1 MTHPKPTGRI
11 FVMVQIF
18 SFQAFRPPAAEAQH
32 IASVPYDVVT
42 TDESRAALAE
52 NPQSFLQV
60 IRSEATLPAD
70 TDPASAV
77 VYETAAANL
86 QKLIDDDL
94 LVQDDEPG
102 IYLYRVKQGG
112 SIYTGFVAN
121 VSVDDYRN
129 NKIKRHEH
137 TRYDKEEDRTRHI
150 DTTNMHTGLVVL
162 LYRDPGEIFPYV
174 ASLIPEGT
182 PDGVA
187 KSAGAVHEVFR
198 IADADAIRTL
208 QEMFAGVDAFYIAD
222 GHHRA
227 KSSVNV
233 ADKRSAEG
241 RLTPESG
248 RFMAVIFAENRVKIH
263 GYSRLVRDLGKY
275 TPETF
280 MAGLSEIFTVKPYG
294 AIDDTVF
301 CIPPLAESAEPVHV
315 MHMYMAGVWYEL
327 SCPVDTAA
335 DRIASLDVSVL
346 QKTVLEGMLGITD
359 PRGDARLQYL
369 GGARPLRDL
378 QERVDSGEF
387 TLAFSMQPV
396 RVDDVL
402 GIADDGGVMPPKS
415 TWFEP
420 KLLSGLVLHSL
431 E

>member
-1 MTHPKPTGRI
+1 
-11 FVMVQIF
+11 MVQIF
-18 SFQAFRPPAAEAQH
+18 SFKAFRPPTEEAQQ

-70 TDPASAV
+70 TDPAAPL
-77 VYETAAANL
+77 VYDTAAANL
-86 QKLIDDDL
+86 QKLIDDGL
-94 LVQDDEPG
+94 LKQDAEPG

-112 SIYTGFVAN
+112 NLYTGFVAN
-121 VSVDDYRN
+121 VSVDDYRD

-150 DTTNMHTGLVVL
+150 DTTDMHTGLVVL
-162 LYRDPGEIFPYV
+162 LYRDPGEIFPFV
-174 ASLIPEGT
+174 TSLIPESE

-187 KSAGAVHEVFR
+187 KSGAGDVHEIFR
-198 IADADAIRTL
+198 IADEEAIKTL
-208 QEMFAGVDAFYIAD
+208 QEMFADVDAFYIAD

-233 ADKRSAEG
+233 ADMRTKEG

-248 RFMAVIFAENRVKIH
+248 RFMAIILAENRVKIH
-263 GYSRLVRDLGKY
+263 GYSRLLKDIGDY
-275 TPETF
+275 TPEAF
-280 MAGLSEIFTVKPYG
+280 VAALSETFSVKPYG
-294 AIDDTVF
+294 NIEDTVF
-301 CIPPLAESAEPVHV
+301 CIPPLAESEVPVHV
-315 MHMYMAGVWYEL
+315 AHMYMNGVWYEL
-327 SCPVDTAA
+327 SCPVDAAA

-359 PRGDARLQYL
+359 PRGDPRLQYL

-378 QERVDSGEF
+378 QDRVDSGEF
-387 TLAFSMQPV
+387 TVAFSMQPV
-396 RVDDVL
+396 HVDDVL
-402 GIADDGGVMPPKS
+402 GIADEGGVMPPKS

-420 KLLSGLVLHSL
+420 KVLSGLVLHSL
-431 E
+431 K

>member
-1 MTHPKPTGRI
+1 
-11 FVMVQIF
+11 MVQIF
-18 SFQAFRPPAAEAQH
+18 SFRAFRPPTEEAQQ

-52 NPQSFLQV
+52 NPESFLQV

-70 TDPASAV
+70 TDPAAGI

-86 QKLIDDDL
+86 QKMIDGGL
-94 LVQDDEPG
+94 LLQDAEPG

-121 VSVDDYRN
+121 VSVDDYRD

-162 LYRDPGEIFPYV
+162 LYRDPGEIFPYI
-174 ASLIPEGT
+174 ASLIPEGA

-187 KSAGAVHEVFR
+187 KSGGAVHEVFR
-198 IADADAIRTL
+198 VSDPEAIGTM
-208 QEMFAGVDAFYIAD
+208 QEMFASVDAFYIAD

-233 ADKRSAEG
+233 ADKRSEEG
-241 RLTPESG
+241 RFTPESG

-263 GYSRLVRDLGKY
+263 GYSRLVRDIGEY

-280 MAGLSEIFTVKPYG
+280 MAGLSETFTVKAYG

-301 CIPPLAESAEPVHV
+301 CIPPLTESDVPMHV
-315 MHMYMAGVWYEL
+315 MHMYMGGVWYEL
-327 SCPVDTAA
+327 SCPVDAAA
-335 DRIASLDVSVL
+335 DRIAALDVSVV
-346 QKTVLEGMLGITD
+346 QKAVLEGMLGITD
-359 PRGDARLQYL
+359 PRGDPRLQYL
-369 GGARPLRDL
+369 GGARPLSDL
-378 QERVDSGEF
+378 QDRVDSGEYV
-387 TLAFSMQPV
+387 LAFSMQPV
-396 RVDDVL
+396 HVDDVL

>member
-1 MTHPKPTGRI
+1 MAGI

-18 SFQAFRPPAAEAQH
+18 SFQAFRPPTAVAQD
-32 IASVPYDVVT
+32 IASVPYDVVST
-42 TDESRAALAE
+42 EESRAVLKE

-60 IRSEATLPAD
+60 IRSEATLPKD

-86 QKLIDDDL
+86 QKMVVDGL
-94 LVQDDEPG
+94 LVQDNEPG

-112 SIYTGFVAN
+112 AIYTGFVAN
-121 VSVDDYRN
+121 VSVEDYRKN
-129 NKIKRHEH
+129 RIKRHEH
-137 TRYDKEEDRTRHI
+137 TRYDKEADRTRHI

-162 LYRDPGEIFPYV
+162 LYRDPGEIFPYI
-174 ASLIPEGT
+174 ASLIPEGA

-187 KSAGAVHEVFR
+187 KNAGAVHEVFR
-198 IADADAIRTL
+198 IADAGAIATL
-208 QEMFAGVDAFYIAD
+208 QQMFSNVDAFYIAD

-233 ADKRSAEG
+233 ADKRSEEG
-241 RLTPESG
+241 TLTSESE

-263 GYSRLVRDLGKY
+263 GYSRLVRDLGEY

-280 MAGLSEIFTVKPYG
+280 MAGLSEIFTIRPYG
-294 AIDDTVF
+294 EIEDTVF
-301 CIPPLAESAEPVHV
+301 CIPPLTESAKPVHV
-315 MHMYMAGVWYEL
+315 MHMYMSSVWYEL
-327 SCPVDTAA
+327 SCPVNATE
-335 DRIASLDVSVL
+335 DRISSLDVSVL

-359 PRGDARLQYL
+359 PRGDARLEFL

-396 RVDDVL
+396 QVDDVL
-402 GIADDGGVMPPKS
+402 SIADGGGVMPPKS

-431 E
+431 K

>member
-1 MTHPKPTGRI
+1 
-11 FVMVQIF
+11 MVQIF
-18 SFQAFRPPAAEAQH
+18 SFKAFRPPSAEAQQ
-32 IASVPYDVVT
+32 IASVPYDVVS
-42 TDESRAALAE
+42 TDESRAVLAE

-60 IRSEATLPAD
+60 IRSEATLPID
-70 TDPASAV
+70 TDPAAPV
-77 VYETAAANL
+77 VYETATANL
-86 QKLIDDDL
+86 GKLIDEGL
-94 LVQDDEPG
+94 LIQDDEPG

-112 SIYTGFVAN
+112 HLYTGFVAN
-121 VSVDDYRN
+121 VSVDDYRD

-150 DTTNMHTGLVVL
+150 DTTDMHTGLVVL

-174 ASLIPEGT
+174 SSLIAEGA

-187 KSAGAVHEVFR
+187 KTGAGDVHEVFR
-198 IADADAIRTL
+198 IADAEAISTL

-233 ADKRSAEG
+233 ADKRSKEG
-241 RLTPESG
+241 RFTPESG
-248 RFMAVIFAENRVKIH
+248 RFMAIILAENRVKIH
-263 GYSRLVRDLGKY
+263 GYSRLLRDIGDY
-275 TPETF
+275 TPDTF
-280 MAGLSEIFTVKPYG
+280 MAGLSEIFSVKPYG
-294 AIDDTVF
+294 EIEDTVF
-301 CIPPLAESAEPVHV
+301 CIPPLAESAVPVHV
-315 MHMYMAGVWYEL
+315 MHMYMGGAWYEL

-335 DRIASLDVSVL
+335 DRIASLDVSLL

-359 PRGDARLQYL
+359 PRGDPRLQYL

-378 QERVDSGEF
+378 QDRVDSGEF
-387 TLAFSMQPV
+387 TVAFSMQPV

-402 GIADDGGVMPPKS
+402 GIADEGGVMPPKS

-420 KLLSGLVLHSL
+420 KVLSGLVLHSL
-431 E
+431 K

>member
-1 MTHPKPTGRI
+1 
-11 FVMVQIF
+11 MVQIF
-18 SFQAFRPPAAEAQH
+18 SFKAFRPPAEEAQQ
-32 IASVPYDVVT
+32 IASVPYDVVS
-42 TDESRAALAE
+42 TDESRAVLAE

-70 TDPASAV
+70 TDPAAPV

-86 QKLIDDDL
+86 QKLIDEGL
-94 LVQDDEPG
+94 LLQDAEPG

-121 VSVDDYRN
+121 VSVDDYRD

-137 TRYDKEEDRTRHI
+137 TRYDKEADRTRHI
-150 DTTNMHTGLVVL
+150 DTTDMNTGLVVL
-162 LYRDPGEIFPYV
+162 LYRDSGEIFQYV
-174 ASLIPEGT
+174 ASLVPEGA

-187 KSAGAVHEVFR
+187 KSNGAVHEVFR
-198 IADADAIRTL
+198 IADAEAIGTM

-233 ADKRSAEG
+233 ADKRSEEG
-241 RLTPESG
+241 HLTPESG

-263 GYSRLVRDLGKY
+263 GYSRLVQDLGDY

-280 MAGLSEIFTVKPYG
+280 MAGLSGIFTVKPYG
-294 AIDDTVF
+294 EIEDTVF
-301 CIPPLAESAEPVHV
+301 SIPPLAESAVPRHV
-315 MHMYMAGVWYEL
+315 MHMYMSGAWYEL
-327 SCPVDTAA
+327 SCPVDAAA
-335 DRIASLDVSVL
+335 DRIASLDVSLL

-359 PRGDARLQYL
+359 PRGDPRLQYL

-378 QERVDSGEF
+378 QDRVDSGKF
-387 TLAFSMQPV
+387 TVAFSMQPV

-431 E
+431 K

>member
-1 MTHPKPTGRI
+1 
-11 FVMVQIF
+11 MVQIF
-18 SFQAFRPPAAEAQH
+18 SFRAFRPPTAEAQQ

-42 TDESRAALAE
+42 TDESRAVLAE

-60 IRSEATLPAD
+60 IRSEATLPRE
-70 TDPASAV
+70 TDPAAPV
-77 VYETAAANL
+77 VYETARENL
-86 QKLIDDDL
+86 HKLIDEGL
-94 LVQDDEPG
+94 IMQDAEPG

-112 SIYTGFVAN
+112 TLYTGFVAN
-121 VSVDDYRN
+121 VSVDDYRE

-150 DTTNMHTGLVVL
+150 DTTDMHTGLVVL
-162 LYRDPGEIFPYV
+162 LYRDSGKIFPYIT
-174 ASLIPEGT
+174 SLIPEGA
-182 PDGVA
+182 PDGVV
-187 KSAGAVHEVFR
+187 KTSAGDVHEVFR
-198 IADADAIRTL
+198 IADAEAIHTL
-208 QEMFAGVDAFYIAD
+208 QEMFAGIDAFYIAD

-248 RFMAVIFAENRVKIH
+248 RFMAIILAENRVKIH
-263 GYSRLVRDLGKY
+263 GYSRLVGDLGEY

-280 MAGLSEIFTVKPYG
+280 MTGLSEIFSVKPYG
-294 AIDDTVF
+294 EIENTVF
-301 CIPPLAESAEPVHV
+301 CIPPLTEPAAPVHV
-315 MHMYMAGVWYEL
+315 MHMYMGGAWYEL
-327 SCPVDTAA
+327 SCPVDTGA
-335 DRIASLDVSVL
+335 DRIASLDVSLL

-359 PRGDARLQYL
+359 PRGDPRLQYL

-378 QERVDSGEF
+378 QDRVDSGEF
-387 TLAFSMQPV
+387 TVAFSMQPV
-396 RVDDVL
+396 HVNDVL

-420 KLLSGLVLHSL
+420 KVLSGLVLHSL
-431 E
+431 K